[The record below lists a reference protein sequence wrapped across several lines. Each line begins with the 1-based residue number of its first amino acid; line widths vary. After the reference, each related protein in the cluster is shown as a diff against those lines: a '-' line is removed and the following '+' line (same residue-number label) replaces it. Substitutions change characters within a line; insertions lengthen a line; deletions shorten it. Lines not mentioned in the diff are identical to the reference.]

1 MVRIRLRKP
10 GKPVKHRY
18 HFLIVACDAR
28 EGREGRVLEVLG
40 YYDPSK
46 NPVFF
51 DLKLDRIED
60 WIKKGAQ
67 PTDTVKSLIKKARKL
82 KKAEVAS
89 KGEGNSQ

>member
-18 HFLIVACDAR
+18 HFHIVACDAR

-46 NPVFF
+46 NPEFY

-67 PTDTVKSLIKKARKL
+67 PTETVKSLIKKA
-82 KKAEVAS
+82 KKRLAKSESS
-89 KGEGNSQ
+89 KES